1 MASNSRDLLVGD
13 GIKGILA
20 VIDFNILADPNDLET
35 DFAAMVSEIQ
45 DINSESCFL
54 CQNCWKMYKTK
65 WGLNRHQSP
74 ETGGDT
80 KNHEERLSLDTFEQF
95 VTISK
100 VKLAYDQCFESFM
113 GEFSVSLIDK
123 ECVKKH

>member
-1 MASNSRDLLVGD
+1 
-13 GIKGILA
+13 
-20 VIDFNILADPNDLET
+20 
-35 DFAAMVSEIQ
+35 
-45 DINSESCFL
+45 
-54 CQNCWKMYKTK
+54 MYKTK
-65 WGLNRHQSP
+65 WGLNLHQSP

-80 KNHEERLSLDTFEQF
+80 KTHEERLSLDTFEQF

-123 ECVKKH
+123 ECVKKR